1 MVPSHLLAGDRAGA
15 GWHIPTPYTG
25 DTITM
30 QTRAVTTASLP
41 TSKSRAWLRA
51 LTAMLIGSAL
61 LALSAHVQVPFWPV
75 RLSMQSF
82 VVLAIGLACGGRLG
96 AATLLA
102 YLAEGAVG
110 LPVFQGGAG
119 LVYMAGPTGGYLLG
133 FVLAAAMVGML
144 AERGATRR
152 WPGAFAALLLGEA
165 LIYAPGLA
173 WLAVLFGPA
182 KSLAFGLL
190 PFLPA
195 EAVKLALAVVAAPL
209 LRRNAV

>member
-1 MVPSHLLAGDRAGA
+1 MPIHA
-15 GWHIPTPYTG
+15 
-25 DTITM
+25 ITRPLNLPAKPLVGGSWT
-30 QTRAVTTASLP
+30 QRIAAVA
-41 TSKSRAWLRA
+41 
-51 LTAMLIGSAL
+51 IGSAL

-102 YLAEGAVG
+102 YLAEGACG

-119 LVYMAGPTGGYLLG
+119 PAYMAGPTGGYLLG
-133 FVLAAAMVGML
+133 FVLAAWAVGTL
-144 AERGATRR
+144 ADRGATRG
-152 WPGAFAALLLGEA
+152 WTGTVAVLLLGEV
-165 LIYAPGLA
+165 LIYLPGVA

-182 KSLAFGLL
+182 KSLGFGLV

-195 EAVKLALAVVAAPL
+195 EAVKLALATAATPL
-209 LRRNAV
+209 LRRAAR

>member
-1 MVPSHLLAGDRAGA
+1 MTKTSTLTTKPLVGNTWTQHLA
-15 GWHIPTPYTG
+15 
-25 DTITM
+25 
-30 QTRAVTTASLP
+30 AVA
-41 TSKSRAWLRA
+41 
-51 LTAMLIGSAL
+51 IGTAL

-102 YLAEGAVG
+102 YLAEGALG

-119 LVYMAGPTGGYLLG
+119 PAYMAGPTGGYLLG
-133 FVLAAAMVGML
+133 FLLAATAVGAL
-144 AERGATRR
+144 ADRGATRS
-152 WPGAFAALLLGEA
+152 WPGTVAVLLLGEV
-165 LIYAPGLA
+165 LIYVPGLA

-182 KSLAFGLL
+182 KSVTFGLV

-195 EAVKLALAVVAAPL
+195 EAVKLALAAAGAPF
-209 LRRNAV
+209 LRRDVR